1 MAKLGTVTHNSTE
14 SFFGG
19 GMGMIIPMRRRPA
32 VVDGK
37 NADNQSSK
45 STVVHPVV
53 DSDNK
58 EK

>member
-1 MAKLGTVTHNSTE
+1 MATRGKVTRNSKE
-14 SFFGG
+14 LFFGG

-32 VVDGK
+32 VAEDQ

-45 STVVHPVV
+45 STAVNPVV